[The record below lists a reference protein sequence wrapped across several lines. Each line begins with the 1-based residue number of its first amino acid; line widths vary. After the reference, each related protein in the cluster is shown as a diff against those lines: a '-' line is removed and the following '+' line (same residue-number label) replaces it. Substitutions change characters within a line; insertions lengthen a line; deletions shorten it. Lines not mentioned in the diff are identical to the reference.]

1 MNQGLISTRYAKALY
16 EHASE
21 MGEETLLYHRMEIL
35 AALWR
40 KMPELKSSLKSPLIP
55 LDKKIT
61 ILKNATGKN
70 AEQSYLDFV
79 DLVFTNHRI
88 SSVFMIALSYQF
100 IYRQKKH
107 ISIVH
112 LVSAQKL
119 PSKAME
125 RIRLFTEQ
133 TTHGKVEFTNRIDP
147 SIDGGFIFH
156 LNDLRID
163 ASVKGQ
169 LDRIGRRLAQINKSI
184 I

>member
-1 MNQGLISTRYAKALY
+1 MNQGLISKRYAKALY
-16 EHASE
+16 EHASD
-21 MGEETLLYHRMEIL
+21 MGEETLLYHRMETL

-40 KMPELKSSLKSPLIP
+40 KMPDLKSSLKSPMVP
-55 LDKKIT
+55 LRDKMD
-61 ILKNATGKN
+61 ILKNATGKH

-79 DLVFTNHRI
+79 DLVFTNHRTG
-88 SSVFMIALSYQF
+88 SVLMIALSYQL

-107 ISIVH
+107 ISVVH

-119 PSKAME
+119 PHKAME

-133 TTHGKVEFTNRIDP
+133 TTHGKVEFSNRIDP
-147 SIDGGFIFH
+147 SLDGGFIFH
-156 LNDLRID
+156 LDDLRVD

-169 LDRIGRRLAQINKSI
+169 LDRIARRLAQINKSI